1 MGSYK
6 LEWYYFCVVWLLG
19 YNLQPLLELLPL
31 PCILCSWGTSW
42 WRAQR
47 AWRRRRSMKSLKDY
61 QGNVIS
67 AAEAM
72 ALIERL
78 PSPKKTEPKNPEPP
92 SRISFSEGDFL
103 TLENISCVDADGNVF
118 ESYDRLD
125 VARDI
130 FRADG
135 KQINRTP
142 YNHAVHCESNGLFL
156 PSFAL
161 TCNIVA
167 RLYEGKSDAHAEKV
181 LQQYKDRGDRF
192 SYHAQNTIIAF
203 GSSEIIHYPSASDF
217 SQAAA
222 VNASQRHVV
231 LPFVKDSLEDAL
243 LKDALH
249 DASTRR
255 YVQQLT
261 GLHEPE
267 ILIEIGKYFGKPA
280 KVWFPWNG
288 KAGKGFKEKRAAWFG
303 CNDALF
309 NLFANYSLYGAYTAR
324 GVRRGGERSEPGAG
338 GAV

>member
-1 MGSYK
+1 M
-6 LEWYYFCVVWLLG
+6 
-19 YNLQPLLELLPL
+19 N
-31 PCILCSWGTSW
+31 
-42 WRAQR
+42 
-47 AWRRRRSMKSLKDY
+47 SLKDY

-78 PSPKKTEPKNPEPP
+78 PSLKKTEPKNPEPP

-103 TLENISCVDADGNVF
+103 TLEDLSCVDADGNVF

-125 VARDI
+125 VRKDI

-135 KQINRTP
+135 KQVSRTP
-142 YNHAVHCESNGLFL
+142 YNHVVHCEEMGLFL

-167 RLYEGKSDAHAEKV
+167 RLYEGKSDAHVEKV
-181 LQQYKDRGDRF
+181 LQQYKDKGNGF
-192 SYHAQNTIIAF
+192 GWHAQNTIIAY
-203 GSSEIIHYPSASDF
+203 GSSEVIHYPSARDF
-217 SQAAA
+217 SQSTA
-222 VNASQRHVV
+222 VNGSQGHVA
-231 LPFVKDSLEDAL
+231 LSFVKDSLEYAL
-243 LKDALH
+243 LKDALR
-249 DASTRR
+249 DASSRR
-255 YVQQLT
+255 FLQQLT

-303 CNDALF
+303 CYDSSF
-309 NLFANYSLYGAYTAR
+309 GLFANYSLYGAYTAR

-338 GAV
+338 GAK

>member
-1 MGSYK
+1 M
-6 LEWYYFCVVWLLG
+6 
-19 YNLQPLLELLPL
+19 
-31 PCILCSWGTSW
+31 
-42 WRAQR
+42 R
-47 AWRRRRSMKSLKDY
+47 SLKDY

-78 PSPKKTEPKNPEPP
+78 PRPKNPEPKNPEPP

-103 TLENISCVDADGNVF
+103 TLEDLSCVDADGNVF
-118 ESYDRLD
+118 ESYDHLD

-130 FRADG
+130 FRSDG
-135 KQINRTP
+135 KQVSRTP
-142 YNHAVHCESNGLFL
+142 YNHVVHCEEMGLFL

-167 RLYEGKSDAHAEKV
+167 RLYEGKSDAHVEKV
-181 LQQYKDRGDRF
+181 LQQYKDKGNGF
-192 SYHAQNTIIAF
+192 GWHAQNTIIAY

-217 SQAAA
+217 SGVTA
-222 VNASQRHVV
+222 VNASQSRVV

-267 ILIEIGKYFGKPA
+267 ILIEIGKYFARPA

-303 CNDALF
+303 CFDSSF
-309 NLFANYSLYGAYTAR
+309 DLFANFILNGAFAAR
-324 GVRRGGERSEPGAG
+324 GVRRRGGECSEPGAG
-338 GAV
+338 GAK

>member
-1 MGSYK
+1 
-6 LEWYYFCVVWLLG
+6 
-19 YNLQPLLELLPL
+19 
-31 PCILCSWGTSW
+31 
-42 WRAQR
+42 
-47 AWRRRRSMKSLKDY
+47 MKSLKDY

-103 TLENISCVDADGNVF
+103 TLEDLSCVDADGNVF

-125 VARDI
+125 VRKDI
-130 FRADG
+130 FRSGNA
-135 KQINRTP
+135 QVSRTP
-142 YNHAVHCESNGLFL
+142 YAHAVHCEEMGLFL
-156 PSFAL
+156 PSSAL

-167 RLYEGKSDAHAEKV
+167 RLYEGKSDAHVEKV
-181 LQQYKDRGDRF
+181 LQQYKDKGNGF
-192 SYHAQNTIIAF
+192 GWHAQNTIIAY
-203 GSSEIIHYPSASDF
+203 GSSEVIHYPSASDF
-217 SQAAA
+217 SGVTA
-222 VNASQRHVV
+222 VNASQSRVV

-243 LKDALH
+243 LKNALH

-288 KAGKGFKEKRAAWFG
+288 KAGKSFKETRAAWFG
-303 CNDALF
+303 CSDADLYLGA
-309 NLFANYSLYGAYTAR
+309 NLNLSSTGAAR

-338 GAV
+338 GRST

>member
-1 MGSYK
+1 M
-6 LEWYYFCVVWLLG
+6 
-19 YNLQPLLELLPL
+19 N
-31 PCILCSWGTSW
+31 
-42 WRAQR
+42 
-47 AWRRRRSMKSLKDY
+47 SLKDY

-78 PSPKKTEPKNPEPP
+78 PRPKNPEPKNPEPKNPEPKNPEPP

-103 TLENISCVDADGNVF
+103 TLEDLSCVDADGNVF

-125 VARDI
+125 VRKDI
-130 FRADG
+130 FRSDG
-135 KQINRTP
+135 KQVSRTP
-142 YNHAVHCESNGLFL
+142 YAHAVHCEEMGLFL
-156 PSFAL
+156 PSSAL

-167 RLYEGKSDAHAEKV
+167 RLYEGKSDAHVEKV
-181 LQQYKDRGDRF
+181 LQQYKDKGNGF
-192 SYHAQNTIIAF
+192 GWHAQNTIIAY
-203 GSSEIIHYPSASDF
+203 GSSEVIHYPYASDF
-217 SQAAA
+217 SGVTA
-222 VNASQRHVV
+222 VNASQSRVV

-243 LKDALH
+243 LKNALH

-303 CNDALF
+303 GFVTGFDL
-309 NLFANYSLYGAYTAR
+309 GAVSFLGRVSSAG
-324 GVRRGGERSEPGAG
+324 GVRRGGECSERGAG
-338 GAV
+338 GAK

>member
-1 MGSYK
+1 M
-6 LEWYYFCVVWLLG
+6 
-19 YNLQPLLELLPL
+19 N
-31 PCILCSWGTSW
+31 
-42 WRAQR
+42 
-47 AWRRRRSMKSLKDY
+47 SLKDY

-78 PSPKKTEPKNPEPP
+78 PRPKKTEPKNPEPP

-103 TLENISCVDADGNVF
+103 TLEDLSCVDADGNVF

-125 VARDI
+125 VRKDI
-130 FRADG
+130 FRSDG
-135 KQINRTP
+135 KQVSRTP
-142 YNHAVHCESNGLFL
+142 YAHAVHCEEMGLFL
-156 PSFAL
+156 PSSAL

-167 RLYEGKSDAHAEKV
+167 RLYEGKSDAHVEKV
-181 LQQYKDRGDRF
+181 LQQYKDKGNGF
-192 SYHAQNTIIAF
+192 GWHAQNTIIAY
-203 GSSEIIHYPSASDF
+203 GSSEIIHYPSASVF
-217 SQAAA
+217 SGVTA
-222 VNASQRHVV
+222 VNASQSCVV

-243 LKDALH
+243 LKDALR

-255 YVQQLT
+255 FLQQLT
-261 GLHEPE
+261 GLENPE

-303 CNDALF
+303 CSDADLYLGA
-309 NLFANYSLYGAYTAR
+309 NLNLSSTGAAR

-338 GAV
+338 GAK

>member
-1 MGSYK
+1 M
-6 LEWYYFCVVWLLG
+6 
-19 YNLQPLLELLPL
+19 N
-31 PCILCSWGTSW
+31 
-42 WRAQR
+42 
-47 AWRRRRSMKSLKDY
+47 SLKDY

-78 PSPKKTEPKNPEPP
+78 PRPKKTEPKNPEPP

-103 TLENISCVDADGNVF
+103 TLEDLSCVDADGNVF
-118 ESYDRLD
+118 ESYDHLD

-135 KQINRTP
+135 KQVSRTP
-142 YNHAVHCESNGLFL
+142 YNHVVHCEEMGLFL

-167 RLYEGKSDAHAEKV
+167 RLYEGKSDAHVEKV
-181 LQQYKDRGDRF
+181 LQQYKDKGNGAGW
-192 SYHAQNTIIAF
+192 HAQNTIIDF
-203 GSSEIIHYPSASDF
+203 GSSKVIHYPSARDF
-217 SQAAA
+217 SQSTA
-222 VNASQRHVV
+222 VNGSQGHVA
-231 LPFVKDSLEDAL
+231 LSFVKDSLEDAL
-243 LKDALH
+243 LKNALH

-288 KAGKGFKEKRAAWFG
+288 KARKSFKETRAVWFG
-303 CNDALF
+303 CDNTSFFLVMYDDLIDAS
-309 NLFANYSLYGAYTAR
+309 AAR
-324 GVRRGGERSEPGAG
+324 GVRRAER
-338 GAV
+338 

>member
-1 MGSYK
+1 
-6 LEWYYFCVVWLLG
+6 
-19 YNLQPLLELLPL
+19 
-31 PCILCSWGTSW
+31 
-42 WRAQR
+42 
-47 AWRRRRSMKSLKDY
+47 MKSLKDY

-118 ESYDRLD
+118 ESYDHLD

-135 KQINRTP
+135 KQVSRTP
-142 YNHAVHCESNGLFL
+142 YAHAVHCEEMGLFL
-156 PSFAL
+156 PSSAL

-167 RLYEGKSDAHAEKV
+167 RLYEGKSDAHVEKV
-181 LQQYKDRGDRF
+181 LQQYKDKGNGF
-192 SYHAQNTIIAF
+192 GWHAQNTIIAY
-203 GSSEIIHYPSASDF
+203 GSSEVIHYPSASDF
-217 SQAAA
+217 SGVTA
-222 VNASQRHVV
+222 VNASQSRVV

-243 LKDALH
+243 LKDALR
-249 DASTRR
+249 DVSTRG

-267 ILIEIGKYFGKPA
+267 ILIEIGKYFGEPA

-303 CNDALF
+303 CDGTFFDLDAGNFL
-309 NLFANYSLYGAYTAR
+309 SIAYTAR
-324 GVRRGGERSEPGAG
+324 GVRRRGGERSEPGAG
-338 GAV
+338 GVK

>member
-1 MGSYK
+1 M
-6 LEWYYFCVVWLLG
+6 
-19 YNLQPLLELLPL
+19 
-31 PCILCSWGTSW
+31 
-42 WRAQR
+42 R
-47 AWRRRRSMKSLKDY
+47 SLKDY

-78 PSPKKTEPKNPEPP
+78 PRPKNPEPKNPEPKNPEPP

-103 TLENISCVDADGNVF
+103 TLEDLSCVDADGNIF
-118 ESYDRLD
+118 ERYDRLD

-261 GLHEPE
+261 GLKNPE
-267 ILIEIGKYFGKPA
+267 VLIEIGKYFGKPA
-280 KVWFPWNG
+280 RVWFPWNG
-288 KAGKGFKEKRAAWFG
+288 KAGKSFNETQSAWFG
-303 CNDALF
+303 CDGTYFVLGADNGLNDA
-309 NLFANYSLYGAYTAR
+309 NVAR
-324 GVRRGGERSEPGAG
+324 GARRRGGESSEPDAG
-338 GAV
+338 GVK